1 MTIKIL
7 PAHEK
12 RKIELQ
18 LEEQFGIKEI
28 SGEIIAWGSERL
40 LLFTG
45 ETEKYE
51 LEKVIESAALEKIGV
66 YFAKI
71 INDELKLT
79 IEGSQI
85 LNEQIKKNI
94 FEIDENQ
101 TEEWMMGRELNI
113 STGMKGFVVVKNK
126 DNYLGCGKASE
137 HKITNFIPKERRLKN
152 KS

>member
-1 MTIKIL
+1 MIKIL
-7 PAHEK
+7 SLHEK
-12 RKIELQ
+12 RKIEQQ

-28 SGEIIAWGSERL
+28 PGEIIAWGSERL

-45 ETEKYE
+45 EAEKYE
-51 LEKVIESAALEKIGV
+51 LEKIIESAALEKIGV

-71 INDELKLT
+71 INGELKLT

-94 FEIDENQ
+94 FEIDDEQ
-101 TEEWMMGRELNI
+101 AEEWMMGRELNI

-126 DNYLGCGKASE
+126 ENYLGCGKASE

>member
-1 MTIKIL
+1 MIKIL
-7 PAHEK
+7 SLHEK
-12 RKIELQ
+12 RKIEQQ

-28 SGEIIAWGSERL
+28 PGEIIAWGSERL

-45 ETEKYE
+45 EAEKYE
-51 LEKVIESAALEKIGV
+51 LEKIIESAALEKIGV
-66 YFAKI
+66 YFAKV
-71 INDELKLT
+71 INGELKLT

-94 FEIDENQ
+94 FEIDDEQ
-101 TEEWMMGRELNI
+101 AEEWMMGRELNI

-126 DNYLGCGKASE
+126 ENYLGCGKASE

-152 KS
+152 REK

>member
-1 MTIKIL
+1 MIKIL
-7 PAHEK
+7 SLHEK
-12 RKIELQ
+12 RKIEQQ

-28 SGEIIAWGSERL
+28 PGEIIAWGSERL

-45 ETEKYE
+45 EAEKYE
-51 LEKVIESAALEKIGV
+51 LEKIIESAALEKIGV

-71 INDELKLT
+71 INGELKLT

-94 FEIDENQ
+94 FEIDDEQ
-101 TEEWMMGRELNI
+101 AEEWMMGRELNI

-126 DNYLGCGKASE
+126 ENYLGCGKASE

-152 KS
+152 REK